1 MAKNTKEIKAIPAF
15 IKAIDDAGIVEHL
28 VAVFGNIDE
37 GNDVIHP
44 GSFAKTIAERGA
56 KIRCLDQH
64 ATDSIMRVIGKPIA
78 MREVGRDELPPEVLA
93 RFPEATGGLLVK
105 TQFLMNTPEGAG
117 AFARIKAGAVDEYSI
132 GYDALDA
139 DYSTAT
145 KDGGEITVRNL
156 RTIKL
161 WEYSP
166 VIFAMNPATA
176 TLSAKDATPSA
187 AAPVPS
193 EGKPWN
199 VFEEGGKWVVYKI
212 DDEGDPIG
220 EPVGTHD
227 SEESARA
234 QLAALYAS
242 ETAGKVPAS
251 LGVTVKADYPW
262 DECIADQMERY
273 GDEETARRVCGAIR
287 NMGMPFDKITDAERV
302 KIENELGIKHAKAQK
317 VGRVFAARNVNRMRQ
332 IAALLTELLAE
343 IEEEETPDENEPMM
357 GDEDM
362 SKQAAQQAGPG
373 KVPPTAPQDDAM
385 LHLIEIEM
393 LELQN

>member
-1 MAKNTKEIKAIPAF
+1 MAKTTKEIKAIPAF

-78 MREVGRDELPPEVLA
+78 MREVERGELPPEVLS

-117 AFARIKAGAVDEYSI
+117 AFERIKAGAVDEYSI

-234 QLAALYAS
+234 QVAALYAN
-242 ETAGKVPAS
+242 ETAGKV
-251 LGVTVKADYPW
+251 L
-262 DECIADQMERY
+262 
-273 GDEETARRVCGAIR
+273 
-287 NMGMPFDKITDAERV
+287 DAV
-302 KIENELGIKHAKAQK
+302 NESK

-332 IAALLTELLAE
+332 IAKLLTELLAE
-343 IEEEETPDENEPMM
+343 IEEEEPPEDEPMM

-362 SKQAAQQAGPG
+362 SKQAAKAGPG